1 MSIRSMSTVLL
12 LTGTVCFAA
21 DAAEKGMLFTPGIV
35 KAAQE
40 NGGKVT
46 EAEPGKAKIVS
57 GAKNLILKVTEPS
70 DINPLSL
77 VSVSMNSSGKG
88 RCGFY
93 MAVYDKEGRK
103 IGEDVTF
110 QTVTAKIV
118 PQKCTFRVRKE
129 YGVKI
134 PCRQSISLF
143 VEKNSDVTV
152 SDFKMRVD
160 NHPGNPTLTAKT
172 RTDWAAGTYAM
183 LTKRAQAEKNIPI
196 MFLGDSITML
206 WEFPCDHK
214 YPGGLDSWNKHFK
227 PMGASNYGV
236 SGDTVENVLWRV
248 TEGKQL
254 ECNPSL
260 IVLMI
265 GTNNLHQRPFSTPEE
280 IVAGIDHL
288 IQTIQSKLPKTKIL
302 LLGIFPRRGNHPVPE
317 INAKLAE
324 VAKARKID
332 YMDITAILLQG
343 KKEVSTEIFRDG
355 LHLSPAGYE
364 IWAQTLLP
372 EIGRL
377 RQK

>member
-1 MSIRSMSTVLL
+1 MSIRSMSAVLL

-21 DAAEKGMLFTPGIV
+21 GAAEKGTLFTPEVV
-35 KAAQE
+35 KAAQD

-46 EAEPGKAKIVS
+46 EAEPGKAQIITA
-57 GAKNLILKVTEPS
+57 GKNIALQISERAEV
-70 DINPLSL
+70 NPLAC
-77 VSVSMNSSGKG
+77 VKVSMNASGKG
-88 RCGFY
+88 RCGFS
-93 MAVYDKEGRK
+93 MAVYDKNGRGLGNDFMVQSVSGK
-103 IGEDVTF
+103 PALLE
-110 QTVTAKIV
+110 
-118 PQKCTFRVRKE
+118 CTFRVRKE
-129 YGVKI
+129 YGTGI
-134 PCRQSISLF
+134 PAGLSVGVF
-143 VEKNSDVTV
+143 VEKNSDVAV
-152 SDFKMRVD
+152 SDFKMQVD
-160 NHPGNPTLTAKT
+160 NHPGNPALTAKT

-183 LTKRAQAEKNIPI
+183 LTKRAQTEKNIPV

-206 WEFPCDHK
+206 WEFPRDHK

-265 GTNNLHQRPFSTPEE
+265 GTNNLHQRPFCTPEE
-280 IVAGIDHL
+280 IVAGIHNL
-288 IQTIQSKLPKTKIL
+288 VKTIQSKLPKTKIL
-302 LLGIFPRRGNHPVPE
+302 LLGIFPRRGSFPIPE

-332 YMDITAILLQG
+332 YMDLAAVFLQG
-343 KKEVSTEIFRDG
+343 KKEVATEIFRDG

-364 IWAQTLLP
+364 IWAQALLP

-377 RQK
+377 MKK